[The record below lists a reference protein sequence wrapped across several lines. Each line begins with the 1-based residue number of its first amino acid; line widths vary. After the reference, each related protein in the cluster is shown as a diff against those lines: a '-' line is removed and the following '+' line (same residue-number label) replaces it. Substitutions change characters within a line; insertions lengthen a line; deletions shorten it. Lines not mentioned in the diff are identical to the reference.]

1 MTNEQL
7 CMMYQSGNKE
17 VIEDLYK
24 NNIGMIEKI
33 IRRYKGVEDLED
45 LRQESYFGMVR
56 AVELWDPERDAQFLT
71 FMIVC
76 IKTVLNQY
84 ISDCGTLIR
93 IPAGQKTLLYKY
105 DKYMGAFRAELGRD
119 ATEDE
124 LQVMLGISK
133 TQLDQLKKDR
143 LALRIRST
151 SEVVGGEDDV
161 VLLEDILPAEGDQYE
176 DVIEK
181 VQHEQLSRE
190 LWGAVDQ
197 LPEREAD
204 VIRSRFQGNRTL
216 KQCGDDLGISP
227 ERCRQLQDRGL
238 RALRSPKVTKR
249 LVPYLTENGAH
260 SMGLKHTGLQ
270 SFRYTGISSPE
281 LAVMKLEELARQKLG
296 GLREEYLSRYIQ
308 TGGVDD

>member
-1 MTNEQL
+1 MTNEELVLAIQAGHDVTENMEQL
-7 CMMYQSGNKE
+7 YNQNR
-17 VIEDLYK
+17 
-24 NNIGMIEKI
+24 GMIIKLTEK
-33 IRRYKGVEDLED
+33 YKGIEELQD
-45 LRQESYFGMVR
+45 LRQEAYFGLVR
-56 AVELWDPERDAQFLT
+56 AVELWNPERDAQFLT
-71 FMIVC
+71 FMIICV
-76 IKTVLNQY
+76 KTVLNQY
-84 ISDCGTLIR
+84 ISDCGALIR
-93 IPAGQKTLLYKY
+93 IPASQKTLLYKY
-105 DKYMGAFRAELGRD
+105 DKYMSSFRMELGRD

-151 SEVVGGEDDV
+151 SDVIGGEDDD

-197 LPEREAD
+197 LPEREAE

-216 KQCGDDLGISP
+216 KQCGDHLGISP

-249 LVPYLTENGAH
+249 LLPYLTEGYICQVGYSSGINVFKRYGSVEERIIMSLERH
-260 SMGLKHTGLQ
+260 SGPIWKNK
-270 SFRYTGISSPE
+270 
-281 LAVMKLEELARQKLG
+281 LADIGEMVEQMR
-296 GLREEYLSRYIQ
+296 R
-308 TGGVDD
+308 TVT